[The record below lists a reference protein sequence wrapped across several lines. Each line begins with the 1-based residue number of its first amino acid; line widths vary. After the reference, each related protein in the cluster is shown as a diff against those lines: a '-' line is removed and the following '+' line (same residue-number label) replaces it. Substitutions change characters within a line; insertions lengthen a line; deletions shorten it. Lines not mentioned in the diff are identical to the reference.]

1 MDELTLLL
9 REVARSV
16 FELALLTVYVHN
28 SIVLILLM
36 HDFKCRSCMLP
47 LLFSGALI
55 AIESDFLNS
64 KWLCSM
70 PSVSVAIRSCDLFQG
85 PYLFVTNCL
94 INLVVR
100 ISPCML
106 KRYLN
111 KHRNFPWKHLNWKAC
126 LLANIWK
133 GFYQHNATSY
143 SIHCTLY

>member
-36 HDFKCRSCMLP
+36 YDFKCRSCMLP

-85 PYLFVTNCL
+85 PYLFATNCL

-111 KHRNFPWKHLNWKAC
+111 KHRNFPWKHLNCKAC

>member
-85 PYLFVTNCL
+85 PYLFATNCM
-94 INLVVR
+94 INLVGWPTFQSQVR
-100 ISPCML
+100 AHSKNPICWITFICYSESITYFSSCT
-106 KRYLN
+106 
-111 KHRNFPWKHLNWKAC
+111 FWKPLVKWD
-126 LLANIWK
+126 
-133 GFYQHNATSY
+133 
-143 SIHCTLY
+143 

>member
-55 AIESDFLNS
+55 ATESEFLNS

-85 PYLFVTNCL
+85 PYLFATNCL

-111 KHRNFPWKHLNWKAC
+111 KHRNFPWKHLNCEAC

-133 GFYQHNATSY
+133 VFYQHNATSY